1 MRKRS
6 IIVALMAVAI
16 GGFTAYQWQ
25 TPPANSS
32 TQMHHSQYKNI
43 ELATG
48 FIYDNPRKLATFSL
62 SDQHGN
68 PFTNQDLQGKWS
80 LFFIGFTSCPDVCPT
95 TLNKLAAA
103 YPELQEISADIQV
116 VFVSAD
122 PQRDT
127 QVKRLDY
134 INFFNRDFKA
144 ITAEH
149 SQLFPF
155 SRDLGFVYAM
165 VGEGENYQIDHSA
178 SYVLVSPT
186 GEKTAVFRAK
196 PKPGLPPQILNEE
209 LIADFKK
216 IVNNA

>member
-1 MRKRS
+1 MGKPS

-16 GGFTAYQWQ
+16 GGIFAYQWL
-25 TPPANSS
+25 TPSANTS
-32 TQMHHSQYKNI
+32 TQTHQSQYQNVQ
-43 ELATG
+43 LDTG

-62 SDQHGN
+62 SDQYGN
-68 PFTNQDLQGKWS
+68 PFTNKDLEGKWS

-103 YPELQEISADIQV
+103 YPALQQISADIQV

-134 INFFNRDFKA
+134 INFFNPEFKA

-165 VGEGENYQIDHSA
+165 VGEGDNYQIDHSA
-178 SYVLVSPT
+178 SYVLVSPQ
-186 GEKTAVFRAK
+186 GEKTAVFKAK
-196 PKPGLPPQILNEE
+196 PKPGLPPQIFNEE

>member
-1 MRKRS
+1 MRKHS
-6 IIVALMAVAI
+6 IVVALMAVAI
-16 GGFTAYQWQ
+16 SGTAAYQWL
-25 TPPANSS
+25 TPSSNSVAP
-32 TQMHHSQYKNI
+32 MHQSPYKNV

-62 SDQHGN
+62 SDQYGN
-68 PFTNQDLQGKWS
+68 RFTNKQLEGKWS

-103 YPELQEISADIQV
+103 YPELQQISADIQV

-127 QVKRLDY
+127 QAKRLDY

-165 VGEGENYQIDHSA
+165 VGEGDNYQIDHSA
-178 SYVLVSPT
+178 SYVLVSPQ
-186 GEKTAVFRAK
+186 GEKTAVFKAK
-196 PKPGLPPQILNEE
+196 PKPGLPPQILNDE